1 MGDRIQLNYAQ
12 LEESSQELHRREQQ
26 IESMLADLEKMLDA
40 MDWEGEDRGA
50 YQAHKAEWN
59 TAMDNLNEIL
69 VMISKAVD
77 NAKER
82 YRETEMRNASS
93 WG

>member
-1 MGDRIQLNYAQ
+1 MSRIQLNYAQ
-12 LEESSQELHRREQQ
+12 LEQASQELHTREQS
-26 IESMLADLEKMLDA
+26 IESQLADLERMLDQ
-40 MDWEGEDRGA
+40 MDWEGEDRNA
-50 YQAHKAEWN
+50 YQGHKAQWN

-77 NAKER
+77 NAKMR
-82 YRETEMRNASS
+82 YQETERRNMNS

>member
-1 MGDRIQLNYAQ
+1 MSRIQLNYAQ
-12 LEESSQELHRREQQ
+12 LEQSSQELHTREQS
-26 IESMLADLEKMLDA
+26 IESQLADLERMLDQ
-40 MDWEGEDRGA
+40 MDWEGEDQAA
-50 YQAHKAEWN
+50 YQAHKQEWN
-59 TAMDNLNEIL
+59 QAMDNLNEIL

-82 YRETEMRNASS
+82 YRETEMRNAGS